1 MLDAINGDVDE
12 LVAGRRRF
20 VRVGGSTRDK
30 KPLSPTLARLAVGPG
45 TKATFCPGPKGNRDK
60 WPETK
65 TYSVVVDPLANSQWN
80 IPTNLEKLKIRVIY
94 WTKIVHTILDIV
106 KNSMIQ
112 NLSDI
117 TKH

>member
-1 MLDAINGDVDE
+1 MSR
-12 LVAGRRRF
+12 LVLPPGIKGLGLLS
-20 VRVGGSTRDK
+20 RVE
-30 KPLSPTLARLAVGPG
+30 PPTG
-45 TKATFCPGPKGNRDK
+45 TKGARDK
-60 WPETK
+60 WPATK
-65 TYSVVVDPLANSQWN
+65 AYSVVVDPLANSQWN